1 MDEYSKEPP
10 ARRRSL
16 AGPLLLALLAFAA
29 GIALMSYAVRQWP
42 AAQTWLGLST
52 ETTAANTDAPAAAP
66 APQRIAAAPAAL
78 PVPAGFPVA
87 DAAATDRRIAQIEG
101 RLADIDAR
109 ARLTAANAE
118 RAEAMLIAIAA
129 RRAIDEGL
137 PLGYVEAMLR
147 ERFGGTEPQA
157 VATIIAAARQPV
169 LLETLKTGLAADE
182 AVLVGRPATRSWWDG
197 FREELGGLIVVRRA
211 SALSTRPD
219 ERFARATAAV
229 DAGRVGVA
237 LAEVARLPGRDGAA
251 AWIGQ
256 ARRYAAARAAL
267 DRIETAA
274 LLSPRL
280 PAIDPVAAEPQAEVV
295 TPGVTET
302 APAE

>member
-1 MDEYSKEPP
+1 MDEYLKEQP

-16 AGPLLLALLAFAA
+16 VGPLLLALVAFLG
-29 GIALMSYAVRQWP
+29 GIALMVYAVRQWP
-42 AAQTWLGLST
+42 AAQAWLGLP
-52 ETTAANTDAPAAAP
+52 TA
-66 APQRIAAAPAAL
+66 AAAPAAL
-78 PVPAGFPVA
+78 PAAQIQPSSRAAPATAPAGFPLA
-87 DAAATDRRIAQIEG
+87 DAAATDRRIAQVEG

-129 RRAIDEGL
+129 RRAVDEGL
-137 PLGYVEAMLR
+137 PLGYVEGMLR

-169 LLETLKTGLAADE
+169 LLETLKSGLVADE

-229 DAGRVGVA
+229 DSGRVGVA
-237 LAEVARLPGRDGAA
+237 LAEVARLPGRDGAE

-280 PAIDPVAAEPQAEVV
+280 PAIDPVAAEPQGVIV
-295 TPGVTET
+295 TPGVTEVV
-302 APAE
+302 PEG